1 MGLNHSP
8 SLVTSGLVLA
18 LDAAN
23 QKSYPGSGTT
33 WNDLSGLGNTGTLG
47 SQTYN
52 SANGTLTFT
61 GTQRVDTTTTFTII
75 EGTFLAWIKRNGTQ
89 TDYTGILF
97 SRAGAATGMDF
108 TTSQNLG
115 YHWNDTFSTYGWIS
129 GLIIPDSTWCMVAI
143 TVNSTTG
150 TAYLCQSSGITT
162 AVNAVSHSLVSVF
175 KLTVGQDTASSL
187 RCFIGDIGPVMFY
200 NRALTS
206 NEITQNFNAQRG
218 RFGI

>member
-1 MGLNHSP
+1 MSVSGGP
-8 SLVTSGLVLA
+8 SIVTSGLVLD

-23 QKSYPGSGTT
+23 PKSYPGSGTT
-33 WNDLSGLGNTGTLG
+33 WNDLSGNRNTGTLG

-52 SANGTLTFT
+52 SANGTLTFS
-61 GTQRVDTTTTFTII
+61 GTQRADTTTTFTIT
-75 EGTFLAWIKRNGTQ
+75 EGTFLAWIKRNGAQ

-108 TTSQNLG
+108 TTSHNLG
-115 YHWNDTFSTYGWIS
+115 YHWNDTFSTYAWIS
-129 GLIIPDSTWCMVAI
+129 GLIIPDSVWCMVAI

-162 AVNAVSHSLVSVF
+162 AVNTVAHSSVSVF
-175 KLTVGQDTASSL
+175 KLTVGQDTASSS

-200 NRALTS
+200 NRALTA
-206 NEITQNFNAQRG
+206 NEITQNFNAHRG
-218 RFGI
+218 RYGL